1 MAGLAYRSPNNTQDD
16 LDGWFGSGVAVD
28 QIDTVEMYRS
38 LYSVTS
44 AVSFKL
50 VTFPS
55 SGNFA
60 YVLIRGTT
68 NNWDML
74 TDAQLWSAAAMLQIH
89 RELLPIGAIW
99 TPILDQLIRAITKIE
114 SASIE
119 SVSFYKD
126 TTAFVNFIKNQTDTY
141 LGVGI
146 TGHSLGGGLSII
158 TGAQTGVPAVALS
171 GPNAMLSRRSF
182 DPPISQEDL
191 DSKTFVRTVTF
202 RATFPHLNLCSHC
215 MFLIIVRSIHNTTK
229 LSTNPLSS
237 WIDRCD
243 WLS

>member
-1 MAGLAYRSPNNTQDD
+1 MSFDCCVWGRCVITKKTHSAFVILLLLLDYAFLAGLAYRSPNNTQGD
-16 LDGWFGSGVAVD
+16 LDSWFGSGIAVD
-28 QIDTVEMYRS
+28 DIDTVERYRAD
-38 LYSVTS
+38 YNVTS

-50 VTFPS
+50 VTFPN

-74 TDAQLWSAAAMLQIH
+74 TDAQLWSAAALLQVH

-99 TPILDQLIRAITKIE
+99 TPILDQLIRTITKIE

-158 TGAQTGVPAVALS
+158 TGAQTGIPAVALS

-182 DPPISQEDL
+182 DPPISAEAL
-191 DSKTFVRTVTF
+191 DSKTFVR
-202 RATFPHLNLCSHC
+202 L
-215 MFLIIVRSIHNTTK
+215 FLK
-229 LSTNPLSS
+229 MLPFFACLYFA
-237 WIDRCD
+237 
-243 WLS
+243 